1 MLYPGIDAPPP
12 AFASVFDFCASGH
25 LPAGACPTF
34 TPCSYFVFRLS
45 VAFRVLPLC
54 SVFSATCF
62 TSFSSWF
69 SDAWG
74 PCLSLR
80 VSCQSYALHDVRVTF
95 AARSTSTR
103 PQYICV
109 LYLLPRPPVA
119 RPNSFVSST
128 RGAGPR
134 SVLITVTHTSSS
146 TVPSFVFVY
155 PYSRCSAGR
164 NNSLTGS
171 LASVLYSCYTI
182 LEH

>member
-45 VAFRVLPLC
+45 VAFCVQSLC
-54 SVFSATCF
+54 SVFPATCF
-62 TSFSSWF
+62 YVSSSWF

-119 RPNSFVSST
+119 RPNSPRFVDA
-128 RGAGPR
+128 RGRAAQCSHYR
-134 SVLITVTHTSSS
+134 YTHILLYS
-146 TVPSFVFVY
+146 TVFRLRLSLLTVF
-155 PYSRCSAGR
+155 CGAQ
-164 NNSLTGS
+164 
-171 LASVLYSCYTI
+171 
-182 LEH
+182 